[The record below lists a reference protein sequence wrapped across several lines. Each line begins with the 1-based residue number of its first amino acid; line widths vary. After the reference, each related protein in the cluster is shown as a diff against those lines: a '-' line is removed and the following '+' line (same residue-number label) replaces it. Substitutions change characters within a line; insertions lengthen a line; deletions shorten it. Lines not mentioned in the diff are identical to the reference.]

1 MAKKPTYEELKQR
14 VRDLEETEAERK
26 KLEKTL
32 RSSAQDWEST
42 FDAIGD
48 AVAIIKTDGTIQ
60 KCNKIMSDLVGEGFS
75 DIISRKC
82 WELVHGTAEPIDGC
96 PIIRVQ
102 ESKKRESMELE
113 VDDRWY
119 DIVVDPILDDED
131 NIINVV
137 HIMTDITERKQAEET
152 LRESEERYRSLVTK
166 MMNGFALHEILCDDV
181 GKPCDYRFLETNFAF
196 EEMTGLKSSEVIGK
210 RALEV
215 LPQTESYWIDTY
227 GKVALTGESIQF
239 ENYSQEFDKYFEVL
253 AYSPQ
258 KGQFASVFTDITD
271 RKKAED
277 TLRFTQFAIDSYSD
291 GAFWMGIDARF
302 IYVNDAACRL
312 LGYTRDELLTMTVH
326 DIDPGFPQEIWPDH
340 WADLKSRGSFII
352 ESHHRTKDGRIFPV
366 EISVNYVKFGEKE
379 YNCVFSRDVS
389 ERKLEEEE
397 REKLRIQLQ
406 QAQKMEAIATL
417 AGGIAHQFNNALSPV
432 SVNLDMLEMDY
443 PGDKKIANYTKQMKA
458 SAHRMAQLTSQ
469 LLAYARGGKYQ
480 AKTISINNFVENTL
494 PVIHHVIS
502 PDTSIET
509 DLTAEVLNIKADQT
523 QMQMVLTAIL
533 VNASEAIE
541 GKGHI
546 RISTKKEEIDENFI
560 KYHPDLKPGPH
571 VCLTVEDNG
580 KGMDKET
587 RDRIFEPFFTTK
599 FEGRGLGMASA
610 FGIVRNHDGWISV
623 YAEIGKGTVVRIYLP
638 LLETQVEKPKIPEA
652 EPFNGTGTI
661 LFIEDEKMVMDVT
674 TALLEKLG
682 YRVLGAK
689 TGIEAIDIAKTFDG
703 DIDLA
708 ILDIVLPD
716 MNGKEIYSLIMEARP
731 NLKVL
736 VCSGDSI
743 DGPAQEILDAGAED
757 FLQKP
762 FSVSTLS
769 EKLMK
774 FMKSK

>member
-14 VRDLEETEAERK
+14 VKDFEETEAERK

-48 AVAIIKTDGTIQ
+48 AVSIIKADGTIQ
-60 KCNKIMSDLVGEGFS
+60 KCNKVMSDLVGEDFS

-96 PIIRVQ
+96 PIIRMQ

-131 NIINVV
+131 NIINIV
-137 HIMTDITERKQAEET
+137 HIMTDITERKQAE
-152 LRESEERYRSLVTK
+152 
-166 MMNGFALHEILCDDV
+166 
-181 GKPCDYRFLETNFAF
+181 
-196 EEMTGLKSSEVIGK
+196 
-210 RALEV
+210 
-215 LPQTESYWIDTY
+215 
-227 GKVALTGESIQF
+227 
-239 ENYSQEFDKYFEVL
+239 
-253 AYSPQ
+253 
-258 KGQFASVFTDITD
+258 
-271 RKKAED
+271 D
-277 TLRFTQFAIDSYSD
+277 TLQFTQFAIDSYSD
-291 GAFWMGIDARF
+291 CAFWMGPDARF
-302 IYVNDAACRL
+302 IYVNDAACRS
-312 LGYTRDELLTMTVH
+312 LGYSRDELLTMTVH
-326 DIDPGFPQEIWPDH
+326 DIDPDFPQEVWPNH
-340 WADLKSRGSFII
+340 WADVKSRGSFII
-352 ESHHRTKDGRIFPV
+352 ESHHRTKDGRVFPV
-366 EISVNYVKFGEKE
+366 EISINYVKFGEEE
-379 YNCVFSRDVS
+379 YSCSFSRDVS
-389 ERKLEEEE
+389 ERKLEEED

-406 QAQKMEAIATL
+406 QANKMEAIATL

-443 PGDKKIANYTKQMKA
+443 PGDNKIANYTKQMKA
-458 SAHRMAQLTSQ
+458 SVHRMAQLTSQ

-502 PDTSIET
+502 PDTRIET
-509 DLTAEVLNIKADQT
+509 DLTAEVLNIEADQT

-546 RISTKKEEIDENFI
+546 RISTKREEINENFI
-560 KYHPDLKPGPH
+560 KYQPDLKPGPH
-571 VCLTVEDNG
+571 VCLTVKDNG

-638 LLETQVEKPKIPEA
+638 LLETQVEKPIISRA
-652 EPFNGTGTI
+652 EPFKGTGTI
-661 LFIEDEKMVMDVT
+661 LFIEDENVVMDVT
-674 TALLEKLG
+674 TALLKKLG

-689 TGIEAIDIAKTFDG
+689 TGKEAIDIAKTFDG

-716 MNGKEIYSLIMEARP
+716 MNGKEIYPLIMEVRP

-736 VCSGDSI
+736 VCSGFSI
-743 DGPAQEILDAGAED
+743 DGPAQEILDAGAEG

-762 FSVSTLS
+762 FSHSTLS
-769 EKLMK
+769 EKLAKVMK
-774 FMKSK
+774 RK